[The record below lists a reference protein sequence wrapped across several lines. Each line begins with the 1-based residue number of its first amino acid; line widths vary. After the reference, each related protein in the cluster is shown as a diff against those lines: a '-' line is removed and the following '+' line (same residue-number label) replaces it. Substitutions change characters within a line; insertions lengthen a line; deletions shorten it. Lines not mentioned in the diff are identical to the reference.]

1 MQEIKWLKD
10 QLKSQQ
16 NAAVVELEC
25 QLADTSQQLLLEVTA
40 LRAKLA
46 EMHDDKLNSERIVRD
61 RLKDDYDKLIRGLFN
76 AFFQLNHRF
85 DEFRYCLYQSS
96 C

>member
-1 MQEIKWLKD
+1 MQEIKCLKD

-16 NAAVVELEC
+16 NAAAVELQC
-25 QLADTSQQLLLEVTA
+25 QLADTTQQLLLEVTA

-46 EMHDDKLNSERIVRD
+46 EMHNDNLNSERIVRD

-76 AFFQLNHRF
+76 AIFQLNHRF
-85 DEFRYCLYQSS
+85 DEYRYR
-96 C
+96 